1 MVKKKS
7 KRRKAPKRKTS
18 RTKRRKPVGKAC
30 RNANMTVTR
39 RKRDHK
45 KTLNKIQSLKKQL
58 RLAEKSAT
66 KKRNEVLRA
75 QKRAKAIC
83 SGK

>member
-1 MVKKKS
+1 MARKKS
-7 KRRKAPKRKTS
+7 RRKAPKRKTSS

-45 KTLNKIQSLKKQL
+45 KALAKIKSLKKSL

-66 KKRNEVLRA
+66 KKRNEVLKA
-75 QKRAKAIC
+75 QKRAKTIC
-83 SGK
+83 SG

>member
-1 MVKKKS
+1 MAKKKT
-7 KRRKAPKRKTS
+7 KRKAPKRKTS

-30 RNANMTVTR
+30 RNANMTVTN

-45 KTLNKIQSLKKQL
+45 KALAKIRSLKNQL

-66 KKRNEVLRA
+66 KKRNEVLKA
-75 QKRAKAIC
+75 QKIAKAIC
-83 SGK
+83 SG